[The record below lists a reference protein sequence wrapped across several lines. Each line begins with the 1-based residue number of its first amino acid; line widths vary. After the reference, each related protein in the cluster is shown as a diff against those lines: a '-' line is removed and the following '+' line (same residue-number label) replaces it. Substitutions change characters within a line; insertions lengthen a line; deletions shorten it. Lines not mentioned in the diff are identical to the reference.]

1 VSYSIDL
8 TYKLQ
13 RDDDSELVL
22 DLAVK
27 GTWSMPGSTSGP
39 FESSYPPEG
48 GEIEEVTATC
58 DGEPFDLDSLSKAEN
73 DKVMTFVD
81 ENAELEAAE
90 KYSDAAQDYDPTHDF
105 D

>member
-1 VSYSIDL
+1 MSYSIDL
-8 TYKLQ
+8 TYTLH
-13 RDDDSELVL
+13 RDDDTEVVL

-27 GTWSMPGSTSGP
+27 GTWSTPGSTSGP
-39 FESSYPPEG
+39 FEDSFPPEG
-48 GEIEEVTATC
+48 GEIEEVTATS

-81 ENAELEAAE
+81 ENAEAEAAE
-90 KYSDAAQDYDPTHDF
+90 KYADAAQDYEPGF